1 MYRPEMEEKMS
12 KMFDVGDFI
21 IYGTNG
27 VCKVSSVGKLS
38 ISNDDKLYYTLVPI
52 YSKASTVYTPVDNE
66 KVVMRRLISK
76 EEAKELVEN
85 INSVETI
92 PVDDEKKREEC
103 YKHALRTCECTEWV
117 KLIRTSYL
125 RIQDRR
131 NNGKK
136 VINSDEK
143 YLKAAEDYLYGELAI
158 ALDMDKDKVR
168 DYIVEKVTEKH

>member
-1 MYRPEMEEKMS
+1 MD
-12 KMFDVGDFI
+12 KMFDVGDYI

-27 VCKVSSVGKLS
+27 VCQVSSVGKLS
-38 ISNDDKLYYTLVPI
+38 ISDDDKLYYTLVPV

-66 KVVMRRLISK
+66 KVVMRRLISR
-76 EEAKELVEN
+76 EEARELVKN
-85 INSVETI
+85 INTMETI
-92 PVDDEKKREEC
+92 PIEDEKKREEC
-103 YKHALRTCECTEWV
+103 YKQALRTCECTEWV

-158 ALDMDKDKVR
+158 ALDIDKDKVR
-168 DYIVEKVTEKH
+168 DYIAEKVTEGREDGEEII

>member
-1 MYRPEMEEKMS
+1 MN
-12 KMFDVGDFI
+12 KMFDVGDYI

-27 VCKVSSVGKLS
+27 VCQVSSVGKLS
-38 ISNDDKLYYTLVPI
+38 ISDDDKLYYTLVPV

-66 KVVMRRLISK
+66 KVVMRRLISR
-76 EEAKELVEN
+76 EEARELVKN
-85 INSVETI
+85 INTVETI
-92 PVDDEKKREEC
+92 PIEDEKKREEC
-103 YKHALRTCECTEWV
+103 YKQALRTCECTEWI

-158 ALDMDKDKVR
+158 ALDIDKDKVR
-168 DYIVEKVTEKH
+168 DYIAEKVTEEREDGKQII